1 MAGFRLV
8 VSDDLGQVLD
18 GIEGA
23 IGAVR
28 DFRPL
33 WQSLKR
39 EWYTSRRR
47 MFHTQGRSN
56 GTPWPQYK
64 DTAERWAY
72 RWIKP
77 RLLTNPRFANVP
89 LRWQPGRE
97 VLYPSLVSSRHPL
110 SVWEPTRRTLTTGTD
125 VPYAWRHDR
134 GAGRAPLWAGG
145 YAIPRRP
152 LLAMGQR
159 FRNVTKRQVQEL
171 AADVARQLGKGARVG
186 LQQADARRRLGR

>member
-8 VSDDLGQVLD
+8 VSDDLGNVLD

-23 IGAVR
+23 IGEVR

-39 EWYTSRRR
+39 EWYLSRRR

-56 GTPWPQYK
+56 GTPWPQYE
-64 DTAERWAY
+64 DTAERRAY

-77 RLLTNPRFANVP
+77 RLLSNPRFANVP

-97 VLYPSLVSSRHPL
+97 LLYPSIVTSRHPL
-110 SVWEPTRRTLTTGTD
+110 SVWEPDRRTLTTGTD

-134 GAGRAPLWAGG
+134 GAGRAPLWAGAYG
-145 YAIPRRP
+145 IPRRP
-152 LLAMGQR
+152 LLVLGPR
-159 FRNVTKRQVQEL
+159 FVNVTRDKVQR
-171 AADVARQLGKGARVG
+171 AAAEVAKQIGKGARVG
-186 LQQADARRRLGR
+186 LSSAAVRRRLGL